1 MLTDIRAIFFD
12 WGQTLVGVSREKFAY
27 VEGAE
32 HTTRLLF
39 AAGSAAPDSAT
50 QDLLDLIHAAI
61 ERTAEPPDYAE
72 VDSGRVLTA
81 WLKKLKVPKPAPELT
96 AQLIDR
102 FWSCWIGCLDV
113 LPGVAQALAELQS
126 RGYRLALVSNV
137 SAPPE
142 YCRRQLEHL
151 DLAGYF
157 EATVFSSAVGRRK
170 PHPAVYQAALDA
182 LAEAAPPVEPQHILF
197 VGDSPISDVIAPMQL
212 AMHTALI
219 KNDQTDWPA
228 HAYQQANPDLTIT
241 HVAQLLDYLPPRKI
255 VSQT

>member
-12 WGQTLVGVSREKFAY
+12 WGQTLVGVAREKFAY

-32 HTTRLLF
+32 NTTRLLF

-61 ERTAEPPDYAE
+61 QRTAQPPDYAE

-81 WLKKLKVPKPAPELT
+81 WLKKLKVPKPDPELI

-113 LPGVAQALAELQS
+113 LPDVAQALATLQH

-142 YCRRQLEHL
+142 YCQRQLEHL
-151 DLAGYF
+151 DLAGYLD
-157 EATVFSSAVGRRK
+157 ATVFSSAVGRRK
-170 PHPAVYQAALDA
+170 PHPAMYRAALDA
-182 LAEAAPPVEPQHILF
+182 LADTAPPVEPQHILF
-197 VGDSPISDVIAPMQL
+197 VGDSPLSDVIAPMEL
-212 AMHTALI
+212 AMHAALI

-228 HAYQQANPDLTIT
+228 HAYHQANPDLTIT
-241 HVAQLLDYLPPRKI
+241 HLAQLLDHLPQRR
-255 VSQT
+255 